1 MNVKEIAVKTGTKVT
16 RALGKTGLRIRKHS
30 PEILVVVGTASV
42 VTGFVLGCKATLNA
56 EEVLDKHTEEMDT
69 VKAAIELNDPEYA
82 ENDQRR
88 DKIVV
93 YAHTIGRFAKLYAP
107 GVGFTVLGIG
117 CYLASYGVMKKRNVA
132 LMAAYKTLEA
142 AFGDYRKRVIDELGE
157 EKDQE
162 FRYGVKA
169 EELIDKKEDGS
180 EEVLTGLVL
189 PGGKTPSMYARF
201 FDETST
207 QWTRS
212 AETNRMNLHVWQ
224 NWANDLL
231 TARGYLFL
239 NEVYSM
245 LGLDVCKEG
254 QAVGWVKNNPR
265 GGDNY
270 VDFGMF
276 NVYRGMSDEPMRRF
290 TNGYE
295 KSILLDFNV
304 DGVIWDLI

>member
-1 MNVKEIAVKTGTKVT
+1 MNIKEIAVKTGTKVT
-16 RALGKTGLRIRKHS
+16 RALGKTGLRIRKYS
-30 PEILVVVGTASV
+30 PEILVVAGTASV
-42 VTGFVLGCKATLNA
+42 ITGFILGCKATLKA
-56 EEVLDKHTEEMDT
+56 EEVLDKHAEEMD
-69 VKAAIELNDPEYA
+69 VVNEAIDNEDPSYTEM
-82 ENDQRR
+82 DQRR
-88 DKIVV
+88 DKAIV
-93 YAHTIGRFAKLYAP
+93 YCRTIGRFAKIYAP

-132 LMAAYKTLEA
+132 LMAAYKTLET
-142 AFGDYRKRVIDELGE
+142 AFGDYRKRVIDELGAD
-157 EKDQE
+157 KDFE
-162 FRYGVKA
+162 FRHGVKA
-169 EELIDKKEDGS
+169 QEIVEKKEDGT
-180 EEVLTGLVL
+180 EETITGIVL

-212 AETNRMNLHVWQ
+212 ADTNRMNLHNWQ

-231 TARGYLFL
+231 DARGYLFL
-239 NEVYSM
+239 NEVYNM
-245 LGLDVCKEG
+245 LGLEVCKEG

-276 NVYRGMSDEPMRRF
+276 NIYRGMSDEPMRRF
-290 TNGYE
+290 HNGYE